1 MTHYYSGRNGDS
13 FTDATIHG
21 SKHCSE
27 LEEPIRPLA
36 DSTVESIEADRC
48 PECAGGV
55 QTESESS
62 DDESNETEEPGTC
75 EVVMSNGDVCGRER
89 PCGYHDD

>member
-1 MTHYYSGRNGDS
+1 MRPRYYYNGGPFDG
-13 FTDATIHG
+13 ATIHR

-27 LEEPIRPLA
+27 LEDPKPLSE
-36 DSTVESIEADRC
+36 STV
-48 PECAGGV
+48 
-55 QTESESS
+55 
-62 DDESNETEEPGTC
+62 

>member
-62 DDESNETEEPGTC
+62 DEPETCQTVKSDGE
-75 EVVMSNGDVCGRER
+75 VCGREL

>member
-1 MTHYYSGRNGDS
+1 MRPRYYYNGGPFDG
-13 FTDATIHG
+13 ATIHR

-27 LEEPIRPLA
+27 LEDPKPLSE
-36 DSTVESIEADRC
+36 STVESIEPDQC

-62 DDESNETEEPGTC
+62 DEPETC